1 MALFTAVAAGLSAA
15 TGLAIT
21 GAAVAGTVAVAGTA
35 ASISAQN
42 RAMRAQSAAA
52 ATQQR
57 MQQQQATRQR
67 RQAIRAGMIQREQMR
82 AQALALGASG
92 SSGVAGGLTSLSSQ
106 LGANLGF
113 GTMMSGLGQ
122 QYTSQTGQAAKFSG
136 LSQLYGTIG
145 QIGMQ
150 AMPYASQSVA
160 PVPRNVQGI
169 PIGPSGYPSL

>member
-1 MALFTAVAAGLSAA
+1 MAVFTAVAAGLSAA

-35 ASISAQN
+35 ASISASN

-52 ATQQR
+52 QTQVR

-67 RQAIRAGMIQREQMR
+67 RQAIRANIIRRQQLG
-82 AQALALGASG
+82 AQAQAM
-92 SSGVAGGLTSLSSQ
+92 GVADTSMVSGGLTGLSSQ

-113 GTMMSGLGQ
+113 GAMMSGLSE
-122 QYTSQTGQAAKFSG
+122 QYTGLTGQAARFSG

-145 QIGMQ
+145 QLGMQ
-150 AMPYASQSVA
+150 AIPYATKAPTPQSA
-160 PVPRNVQGI
+160 PLPYTMPNGLGVG
-169 PIGPSGYPSL
+169 